1 MSEANPKKERNFNDL
16 KDLCG
21 ESREAGISTL
31 ILCYTDEWGP
41 KQLKDH
47 AVYCGPRCEMLVL
60 AYHEGCIWRCEL
72 EGEAAERSTVQ
83 ELVSSYGLKW
93 EERSR
98 NNAKYGS

>member
-1 MSEANPKKERNFNDL
+1 MNESDSKKSRNFSQL

-21 ESREAGISTL
+21 EARDKGMSTL

-41 KQLKDH
+41 KNLAEN

-60 AYHEGCIWRCEL
+60 AYDQGCIWRCEL
-72 EGEAAERSTVQ
+72 DGEAAERQAVQ
-83 ELVSSYGLKW
+83 AIVSSYGLKW

-98 NNAKYGS
+98 NNAKYSS